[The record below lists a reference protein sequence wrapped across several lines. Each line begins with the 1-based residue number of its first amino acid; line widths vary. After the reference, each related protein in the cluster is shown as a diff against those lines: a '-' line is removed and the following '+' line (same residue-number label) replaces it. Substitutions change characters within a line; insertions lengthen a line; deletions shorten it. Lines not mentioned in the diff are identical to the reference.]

1 MYSSRRWHAALIT
14 MTVAAALGACG
25 SDGGSAAADPAA
37 APAPSTAP
45 STAPTSTPADSS
57 GDGTDT
63 PDATESSAP
72 GWPTCET
79 VWSEGA
85 DLPKGYAGCTDG
97 EESVGAEIVDCSSG
111 QRIVVYADHYWAVRG
126 HVIGFAPEGLRDD
139 SEYAHDLYSCRA

>member
-14 MTVAAALGACG
+14 VTVAAALGACG
-25 SDGGSAAADPAA
+25 SDDGSVAADP
-37 APAPSTAP
+37 TAG
-45 STAPTSTPADSS
+45 TTPTSTPADSS
-57 GDGTDT
+57 TEDASSDA

-72 GWPTCET
+72 GWPACET
-79 VWSEGA
+79 VWTEGA

-97 EESVGAEIVDCSSG
+97 GESVSAEIVDCSSG

-126 HVIGFAPEGLRDD
+126 HVIGFAPQGLRDD